1 MQYTGIILAAGSGSR
16 ISNKFNQP
24 KCLIKINQKTI
35 LDYQIESFIFAG
47 IKEVIIVTGY
57 KSEKIKDHV
66 KKFRSKIK
74 IKLILN
80 SQYST
85 TNNMYSA
92 HLAIKEIGPTSVV
105 LCNGDVVVEKPMV
118 KKLLSNKH
126 KDLVMVDRN
135 KHDEES
141 MKIKLNNNR
150 IIDID
155 KKFINSKL
163 NLTSTDFY
171 KFSPETFLIFKNQ
184 IKHHIKKIGKNDWTE
199 IALKKIFKKTNFLPC
214 NIEKIKWFEIDNY
227 KDYLSANFLFKN
239 HKEKILKKYKTFIID
254 IDGTTFKKSTPLQ
267 GTENFI
273 NKLKNKGKSI
283 FFLSNNSSM
292 NFESFQKLFKKVN
305 YKLKKTSMIIS
316 TNILIKYL
324 KKNKIKKVFVVG
336 NHNLKK
342 ELKKNKFDLS
352 SNNPSYVVIGYD
364 DQLNY
369 KKLQEA
375 CEYINRGIGILAT
388 HDDNFYPSLKGPI
401 PDAGSILHLIYKTTN
416 VKPDKIFGKPSKEIK
431 DIYKF
436 KSKVLVIGDRISKDI
451 QFAKNCKYDSILV
464 LSGAEESF
472 KKDDELRKLVPN
484 YIITSLNDLV

>member
-1 MQYTGIILAAGSGSR
+1 MQYTGIILAASSGSR

-35 LDYQIESFIFAG
+35 LDYQIESFLFAG

-57 KSEKIKDHV
+57 KSEKIKNYI

-80 SQYST
+80 GQYST

-92 HLAIKEIGPTSVV
+92 HLAIKEIDHSNII
-105 LCNGDVVVEKPMV
+105 LCNGDVVVEKQMV
-118 KKLLSNKH
+118 KKLLSNKY
-126 KDLVMVDRN
+126 KNLVMVDRN

-155 KKFINSKL
+155 KKFRNSKL

-171 KFSPETFLIFKNQ
+171 KFSFKTVLMLKNQ
-184 IKHHIKKIGKNDWTE
+184 IRYHIKKIGKNDWTE
-199 IALKKIFKKTNFLPC
+199 VVLKKIFKKTKFLPC
-214 NIEKIKWFEIDNY
+214 NIENIKWFEIDNY
-227 KDYLSANFLFKN
+227 KDYLNSNFLFKN

-254 IDGTTFKKSTPLQ
+254 IDGTTFKKTTPLN

-273 NKLKNKGKSI
+273 NKLKNKRKSI

-292 NFESFQKLFKKVN
+292 NFESFQKLFKKIN
-305 YKLKKTSMIIS
+305 FKLNKSSMIIS

-324 KKNKIKKVFVVG
+324 KKNKIKKIFVVG
-336 NHNLKK
+336 NNNLKK
-342 ELKKNKFDLS
+342 ELKKNKFNLN
-352 SNNPSYVVIGYD
+352 SNNPSYVIVGYD

-369 KKLQEA
+369 KKLQKA

-388 HDDNFYPSLKGPI
+388 HDDNFYPGLKGPI

-416 VKPDKIFGKPSKEIK
+416 VKPHKIFGKPSKEIK
-431 DIYKF
+431 NIYKF
-436 KSKVLVIGDRISKDI
+436 KPKVLVIGDRISKDI

-464 LSGAEESF
+464 LSGADESF
-472 KKDDELRKLVPN
+472 KKDNGLRKLVPN
-484 YIITSLNDLV
+484 YVITSLKDLV